1 MLEKNFKETE
11 KEKFERLS
19 HENDLICDNEH
30 SEWYIMYLRELENID
45 QLLSN
50 SDPNSKA
57 NQDVEKWY
65 EYAQF
70 CLKYNMT

>member
-65 EYAQF
+65 
-70 CLKYNMT
+70 